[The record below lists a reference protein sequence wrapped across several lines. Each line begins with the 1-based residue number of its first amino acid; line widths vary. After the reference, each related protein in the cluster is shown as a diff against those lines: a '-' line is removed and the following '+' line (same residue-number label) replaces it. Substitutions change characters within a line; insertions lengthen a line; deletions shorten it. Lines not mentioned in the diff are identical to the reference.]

1 MGKINEGLHD
11 IDDEP
16 PFAAFQSALDELERE
31 LDGGGTITAQYD
43 RLTEWAAREIKI
55 AVPFGNDHVVLEIK
69 ARHRVGEN
77 ESELG
82 NFAHR
87 SVDKLRALLG
97 CGISVSERN
106 GQVVKAKT
114 EVDGL
119 RISVSLA
126 RVRSELIELPP
137 DHVPAPPGPKLTYRD
152 EVGDEVEVALL
163 KAGFSHGVLERMS
176 AATKAAAFNEVG
188 GYEVAVPAGDFPDGM
203 GGDYEELRTPKGR
216 TYLRRRAA
224 ATAAEMA
231 DIPY

>member
-1 MGKINEGLHD
+1 MSIHANEGLRD

-31 LDGGGTITAQYD
+31 LDGDTITAQYD
-43 RLTEWAAREIKI
+43 RLTEWAGREIKI

-126 RVRSELIELPP
+126 RVRSELVELPA
-137 DHVPAPPGPKLTYRD
+137 DHVPPPPGAKQTYRD
-152 EVGDEVEVALL
+152 EVGDEVEAALL

-188 GYEVAVPAGDFPDGM
+188 GYEVAVPAGDFPDDMGM
-203 GGDYEELRTPKGR
+203 GDYVELRTPKG
-216 TYLRRRAA
+216 TPYLRRRPAVSA
-224 ATAAEMA
+224 PTDM
-231 DIPY
+231 PY